1 MQGNGIFMKKF
12 ISIVALSVV
21 AFSAQAERSG
31 DEIYSKSC
39 TFCHATGVAGA
50 PKKGDTAAW
59 EARLANGVD
68 TAIASIKSGKGA
80 MPPKGLCN
88 DCTDD
93 QFKSLIDFMTK

>member
-1 MQGNGIFMKKF
+1 MKKF

-80 MPPKGLCN
+80 MPPKGMCN
-88 DCTDD
+88 DCSDAEY
-93 QFKSLIDFMTK
+93 KIAIEYMSK